1 MPRARHVSRPVAVVV
16 VLVLAC
22 GTVVGVWALT
32 RGGGDGDARASAAV
46 SSGTGGADDGAA
58 GVRTNT
64 PTAPDD
70 RNRPR
75 EQPTTTLAE
84 PAPGYSR
91 STDPVGFTVDVPQG
105 WTRTEDPRE
114 NLPTVVRYMSPDG
127 RSRLT
132 LFAVVEETP
141 DASLDKAEK
150 DSGGY
155 AGYRGYRSLG
165 RTSGTSWAQLAFR
178 YDTDDGVRLV
188 IDDRFTAADRK
199 LYAIV
204 FSAPGTTDDSTSL
217 ATAIRSFCP
226 AGFVCG

>member
-1 MPRARHVSRPVAVVV
+1 VVV

-22 GTVVGVWALT
+22 GTVVGAWALT
-32 RGGGDGDARASAAV
+32 RGGTDGGVRASASVA
-46 SSGTGGADDGAA
+46 SGTEGAGDGVA
-58 GVRTNT
+58 GAGTST

-70 RNRPR
+70 RSRPGER
-75 EQPTTTLAE
+75 PTTTRAE

-155 AGYRGYRSLG
+155 AGYRGYQSLG

-178 YDTDDGVRLV
+178 YDTDDGVRIV
-188 IDDRFTAADRK
+188 IDNRFTAADGK
-199 LYAIV
+199 PYAIV

-226 AGFVCG
+226 AGIVCG